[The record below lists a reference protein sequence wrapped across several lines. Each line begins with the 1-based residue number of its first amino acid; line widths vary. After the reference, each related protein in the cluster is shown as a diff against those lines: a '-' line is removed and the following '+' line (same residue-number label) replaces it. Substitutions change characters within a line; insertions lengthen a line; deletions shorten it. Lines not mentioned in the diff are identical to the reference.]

1 VWHRS
6 GGYELCRYSSVRTLL
21 SDRGTGGRGVRGG
34 RALVVVLVAAML
46 VAPATVVVADTRGE
60 AEVSVSLPDNRV
72 TAGERTTLELQV
84 SNTGTVESSDRD
96 PAAVQRVTTA
106 RGTTVKLGSGDA
118 PIEVRTN
125 GRSIGSLPD
134 GAVAPAPFEVVVDE
148 DAEPGSYRV
157 PVDVEYEFTELISR
171 NDDFRDTDT
180 VEETLYVRIDVA
192 PSARFEVVET
202 TTDAAVGG
210 SGTVRMTVENTGTAT
225 AEDATLSVRSPNQ
238 ALTFG
243 GSPSAETD
251 VGAWEAGERRTF
263 GFGANV
269 AGDAEPRSLSLRGT
283 VEYEDVDGVPDSAS
297 FSTGV
302 TPGQEGAVR
311 VASAETTAAAG
322 DTGQL
327 TLEMENAADR
337 TLRDTRLE
345 LRSPSAALTF
355 GGSPTTTAFVGEWAP
370 GETREVT
377 VESAFAEGAEQQ
389 AYAVDATAT
398 YDASEGRTATSR
410 TVTFGVRPA
419 AEQSFSLNSTNG
431 TLRVDSDGS
440 LSGAVTNDGPATAEN
455 AVLVL
460 EDPGSNVD
468 ATEREFA
475 LGDLG
480 AGESA
485 SFDYEVEVSSSARS
499 GPRQFTYRL
508 RYDDTDGDTR
518 QSDPLYTRQEVAP
531 SRQVFEVETDATVG
545 AGGSSDLRVRV
556 TNNGD
561 ESVSDVSAKLFA
573 SSPVSVNDDEAF
585 VDVIEPGETET
596 LRFSIGAAGSATP
609 KVYPV
614 SLDFQY
620 DEPDGDTKL
629 SDTYRVPV
637 EVTESGGGGFLGL
650 LAGFG
655 FESLGLA
662 LVLTVGGL
670 AGLAVVR
677 RSRTP

>member
-1 VWHRS
+1 MWHRS
-6 GGYELCRYSSVRTLL
+6 GVYELFSQCGEAEGGGVRT
-21 SDRGTGGRGVRGG
+21 G

-106 RGTTVKLGSGDA
+106 RGTTVKLRSGDA

-125 GRSIGSLPD
+125 RRSIGSLPD

-157 PVDVEYEFTELISR
+157 PVDVEYEFTELISEA
-171 NDDFRDTDT
+171 DDFRDVDT
-180 VEETLYVRIDVA
+180 VEETLYVRVDVA

-225 AEDATLSVRSPNQ
+225 AEDATLSVRSPNR

-243 GSPSAETD
+243 GSPSVETD
-251 VGAWEAGERRTF
+251 VGSWAAGERRTF
-263 GFGANV
+263 SFGASV
-269 AGDAEPRSLSLRGT
+269 TGDAEPRSLSLRGT

-302 TPGQEGAVR
+302 TPGEEGTVR

-322 DTGQL
+322 DAGQL
-327 TLEMENAADR
+327 TLEVENTADR
-337 TLRDTRLE
+337 TLRDARLE

-389 AYAVDATAT
+389 DYAVDATAT
-398 YDASEGRTATSR
+398 YDASDGRTVRTR

-419 AEQSFSLNSTNG
+419 AEQSFSLNSTDA

-440 LSGAVTNDGPATAEN
+440 LSGTVTNGGPTTAEN

-480 AGESA
+480 AGDSA

-518 QSDPLYTRQEVAP
+518 QSDPLYTRHEVAP

-561 ESVSDVSAKLFA
+561 EPVSDVSAKLFA
-573 SSPVSVNDDEAF
+573 SSPVSVSDDEAF
-585 VDVIEPGETET
+585 ADTIEPGETET
-596 LRFSIGAAGSATP
+596 LRFSISAAGSATP

-650 LAGFG
+650 LAGVG
-655 FESLGLA
+655 PESVGLA

-677 RSRTP
+677 RSRAP

>member
-1 VWHRS
+1 MV
-6 GGYELCRYSSVRTLL
+6 
-21 SDRGTGGRGVRGG
+21 
-34 RALVVVLVAAML
+34 LVVVILV
-46 VAPATVVVADTRGE
+46 VPATVVVADTRGE
-60 AEVSVSLPDNRV
+60 AEVSVSLPDSRV
-72 TAGERTTLELQV
+72 TPGEETTLELQV

-106 RGTTVKLGSGDA
+106 RGTTVELGSGDA
-118 PIEVRTN
+118 PIEIRTN
-125 GRSIGSLPD
+125 RMSIGSLPD
-134 GAVAPAPFEVVVDE
+134 GAVAPAPFEVVVDA

-157 PVDVEYEFTELISR
+157 PVDVEYEFTELIAE
-171 NDDFRDTDT
+171 NDDFRDVDT
-180 VEETLYVRIDVA
+180 VEETLYVRVRVA
-192 PSARFEVVET
+192 PSPRFEVVET

-210 SGTVRMTVENTGTAT
+210 SGTVRMIVENTGTTT
-225 AEDATLSVRSPNQ
+225 AEDATLSVSSPNQ

-243 GSPSAETD
+243 GSPSVETD
-251 VGAWEAGERRTF
+251 VGSWEAGEQRTF
-263 GFGANV
+263 SFGASV
-269 AGDAEPRSLSLRGT
+269 AGNAEPRPFSLQGT
-283 VEYEDVDGVPDSAS
+283 VEYEDDDGVPDSAS

-302 TPGQEGAVR
+302 TPGEEGTVR
-311 VASAETTAAAG
+311 IASAETTAASG
-322 DTGQL
+322 DTGRL
-327 TLEMENAADR
+327 TLEVENTAGR
-337 TLRDTRLE
+337 TLDGVQVE
-345 LRSPSAALTF
+345 LRSPNAALTF

-377 VESAFAEGAEQQ
+377 VESTFAEGAEQQ

-398 YDASEGRTATSR
+398 YDASDGRTASTR
-410 TVTFGVRPA
+410 TITFGVRPA
-419 AEQSFSLNSTNG
+419 PEQSFSLGATNA
-431 TLRVDSDGS
+431 TLRVDSDGG
-440 LSGAVTNDGPATAEN
+440 LSGTVTNDGPATAEN

-475 LGDLG
+475 LADLD
-480 AGESA
+480 ADESA
-485 SFDYEVEVSSSARS
+485 SFDYDVEVSSSARS
-499 GPRQFTYRL
+499 GPRQFTYRV

-518 QSDPLYTRQEVAP
+518 QSDPLYARHEVAP
-531 SRQVFEVETDATVG
+531 SRQVFEVDTDATVG
-545 AGGSSDLRVRV
+545 AGGSSALRVQV

-561 ESVSDVSAKLFA
+561 EPVSDVSAKLFA
-573 SSPVSVNDDEAF
+573 SSPISVSDDEAF
-585 VDVIEPGETET
+585 VDAIEPGETET
-596 LRFSIGAAGSATP
+596 LRFSISAAGSATP

-637 EVTESGGGGFLGL
+637 EVTDSGGGGGILSL

-655 FESLGLA
+655 VEGAGLA

-677 RSRTP
+677 RSRSP

>member
-1 VWHRS
+1 
-6 GGYELCRYSSVRTLL
+6 
-21 SDRGTGGRGVRGG
+21 
-34 RALVVVLVAAML
+34 VVLVVAM
-46 VAPATVVVADTRGE
+46 VVVPATAVAVADTRGA

-84 SNTGTVESSDRD
+84 SNTGTVESGDGN
-96 PAAVQRVTTA
+96 PEAVRRVTTA

-125 GRSIGSLPD
+125 RRTVGSLAD
-134 GAVAPAPFEVVVDE
+134 GAVTPAPFEVVVDE

-157 PVDVEYEFTELISR
+157 PVDVEYEFTELIAEG
-171 NDDFRDTDT
+171 DDFRDVDT
-180 VEETLYVRIDVA
+180 VEETLYVRVTVA
-192 PSARFEVVET
+192 PGARFEVVET

-210 SGTVRMTVENTGTAT
+210 SGTVRMTVENTGSA
-225 AEDATLSVRSPNQ
+225 AASEATLSVRSPNE
-238 ALTFG
+238 ALAFG
-243 GSPSAETD
+243 GNPSAETF
-251 VGAWEAGERRTF
+251 VGDWEPGEQRTF
-263 GFGANV
+263 SFGASV
-269 AGDAEPRSLSLRGT
+269 AGNAEARRLSLRGT
-283 VEYEDVDGVPDSAS
+283 VEYEDVDGAPDSAT
-297 FSTGV
+297 FAAGV
-302 TPGQEGAVR
+302 TPTDEGTVR
-311 VASAETTAAAG
+311 VANVGTTAAAG
-322 DTGQL
+322 DTGRL
-327 TLEMENAADR
+327 TLELENTADR
-337 TLRDTRLE
+337 TLDGAQVE
-345 LRSPSAALTF
+345 LRSPNAALTF
-355 GGSPTTTAFVGEWAP
+355 GGSPTATAFVGEWGP

-398 YDASEGRTATSR
+398 YDASDGRTASTR
-410 TVTFGVRPA
+410 TVTFGVGPA
-419 AEQSFSLNSTNG
+419 AEQSFSLNSTDA

-440 LSGAVTNDGPATAEN
+440 LSGTVTNDGPATAEN

-475 LGDLG
+475 LGDLD
-480 AGESA
+480 AGEPA

-499 GPRQFTYRL
+499 GPRQFTYRV

-518 QSDPLYTRQEVAP
+518 QSDPLYARHEVAP
-531 SRQVFEVETDATVG
+531 SRQVFEVETEATVD

-561 ESVSDVSAKLFA
+561 EPVSDVSAKLFA
-573 SSPVSVNDDEAF
+573 SSPISVSDDEAF
-585 VDVIEPGETET
+585 VDAIEPGETET

-637 EVTESGGGGFLGL
+637 EVTESQGGGGFLGL
-650 LAGFG
+650 LAGLG
-655 FESLGLA
+655 FEGIGLA

-670 AGLAVVR
+670 AGLVAVR
-677 RSRTP
+677 RSRAS